1 MRPGQKILC
10 SCDWLGLSLRLSGEV
25 KPIEGYIWREYSATN
40 VWNKRRILYTEDGD
54 KVLTLLNE
62 PRSCKEKSPDGKPT
76 GILAKNAALLEIEN
90 EWLYHGGGYWRIL
103 DTLRSSV
110 FFEVI
115 GISRLD
121 LCVDF
126 VPTKS
131 QATTIDKLYNG
142 KYYVVGKRNG
152 SDFWSRNKNPKL
164 KEQWLNR
171 EIPHN
176 QSWGHKT
183 SAIKWKLY
191 YKSKELLDAM
201 GGNFYDKPYIVDMW
215 RINGLDTSNVWRLE
229 VSLKHLNDYSIY
241 GHPITLD
248 WLDSNQLELFCQMY
262 NQRFQIRKKQGHKD
276 RSNDDEVKFLPIP
289 KIQQTFQ
296 RNDPK
301 TKRQHNGR
309 ITLLRHLVQ
318 SLDEE
323 QVLLDSVS
331 RNAVFDHIASILNR
345 DNLHNYFLA
354 ITGQWFD
361 EWVATKDEQAAGSQV
376 VDIPKPQANA
386 DILPNE
392 NADTYNPD
400 TEKRYWES
408 VGVKVKRDLNLF
420 G

>member
-1 MRPGQKILC
+1 MTHEQKILC

-62 PRSCKEKSPDGKPT
+62 PRSA
-76 GILAKNAALLEIEN
+76 IIAKNAALLEIEN

-131 QATTIDKLYNG
+131 QANTIDQLYFH
-142 KYYVVGKRNG
+142 KYYIVGKQNG
-152 SDFWSRNKNPKL
+152 SDFWSTNRNRKL
-164 KEQWLNR
+164 KEDWLGR
-171 EIPHN
+171 DIPHN

-201 GGNFYDKPYIVDMW
+201 GGKFYDKPYIVDMW

-229 VSLKHLNDYSIY
+229 VSMKHLNDYSIY

-262 NQRFQIRKKQGHKD
+262 NKRFQIRKKQGHLD
-276 RSNDDEVKFLPIP
+276 RSNDDEVEFLPIP
-289 KIQQTFQ
+289 KIEHTFQ

-301 TKRQHNGR
+301 AHRQHNGR

-318 SLDEE
+318 SLDDE

-361 EWVATKDEQAAGSQV
+361 EWVATKDEQAAGTQV
-376 VDIPKPQANA
+376 LDLQKPQTNA

-392 NADTYNPD
+392 NADIYNPD
-400 TEKRYWES
+400 TEKRYWED
-408 VGVKVKRDLNLF
+408 VGAKVKRDLNLF

>member
-1 MRPGQKILC
+1 MTPEQKILC

-62 PRSCKEKSPDGKPT
+62 PRSA
-76 GILAKNAALLEIEN
+76 IIAKNAALLEIEN
-90 EWLYHGGGYWRIL
+90 EWLYHGGGYWKIL

-131 QATTIDKLYNG
+131 QSATIDKLYNG

-152 SDFWSRNKNPKL
+152 SNFWSRNKNPKL
-164 KEQWLNR
+164 QADWLNR

-201 GGNFYDKPYIVDMW
+201 GGKFYDKPYIVDMW

-241 GHPITLD
+241 GHQITLD
-248 WLDSNQLELFCQMY
+248 WLDNNQLELFCQMY
-262 NQRFQIRKKQGHKD
+262 NQRFQIRKNQGHLD
-276 RSNDDEVKFLPIP
+276 RSNDDEVEFLPIP
-289 KIQQTFQ
+289 KIEKTFE

-301 TKRQHNGR
+301 YKRQHNGR

-318 SLDEE
+318 SLDDE

-331 RNAVFDHIASILNR
+331 RSAVFEHIASILNR

-376 VDIPKPQANA
+376 CDIPKPQTNA

-392 NADTYNPD
+392 KAEIYNPD

-408 VGVKVKRDLNLF
+408 VGAKVKRDLNLL